1 MTGRAVIVGT
11 GIFGTTAAVELRG
24 RGWDVT
30 LVDQGAA
37 PHPKATSNDSNRVV
51 RADYG
56 SDDFYVDLGL
66 EAIAGWHEWNRAWD
80 EPPYHEDGFLL
91 LSPEPLSPG
100 TFEGDSYERLAARGI
115 PVARLDA
122 EAVRARFPAWRTDD
136 YPEAYHN
143 PRAGWVEA
151 DRVLHTLLREAGSAG
166 VQIRPSAPMI
176 GFLEDDRGISGILVD
191 DGERLESDIVLIA
204 AGPWTPGLLPDL
216 DDVMW
221 PSGQPILYFQPDNT
235 DAFRSPVFS
244 PWAAD
249 IANSGWYG
257 LAALADG
264 RVKVAS
270 HGEGLRVDPGA
281 DLEVPAGTEPIFRAF
296 LARALPELADAPA
309 AGSRL
314 CVYCD
319 TWDGDFWID
328 HDPVRSGLVVAAG
341 GSGHGFKF
349 APVLGSIIA
358 DIVERRP
365 NRWAH
370 RFRWRSREERRT
382 EDARATID
390 LYDEA

>member
-1 MTGRAVIVGT
+1 MTGRVVIVGT
-11 GIFGTTAAVELRG
+11 GIFGTTAAIELRA

-30 LVDQGAA
+30 LVDRGAA

-51 RADYG
+51 RPDYG

-91 LSPEPLSPG
+91 LSCEPLSPG

-115 PVARLDA
+115 QVQRLDA

-143 PRAGWVEA
+143 PRAGWAEA

-166 VQIRPSAPMI
+166 VRIRPNAPMV
-176 GFLEDDRGISGILVD
+176 GLMEDDRGVSGILSD
-191 DGERLESDIVLIA
+191 DGERLESDVVLIA
-204 AGPWTPGLLPDL
+204 AGPWTPSLLPDL

-221 PSGQPILYFQPDNT
+221 PSGQPILYFQPANA
-235 DAFRSPVFS
+235 DAFRPPVFS

-257 LAALADG
+257 IAALPDG

-281 DLEVPAGTEPIFRAF
+281 DLEVPASTEPIFRAF

-328 HDPVRSGLVVAAG
+328 HDPVRSGLVVATG

-358 DIVERRP
+358 DVVERRP

-370 RFRWRSREERRT
+370 RFRWRSREGRRT
-382 EDARATID
+382 EDARATIE
-390 LYDEA
+390 LYDER

>member
-1 MTGRAVIVGT
+1 MTGSVVIVGS
-11 GIFGTTAAVELRG
+11 GIFGATAALELHN
-24 RGWDVT
+24 RGWEVT
-30 LVDQGAA
+30 LVDQGAI

-51 RADYG
+51 RPDYG
-56 SDDFYVDLGL
+56 ADDFYVDLGL
-66 EAIAGWHEWNRAWD
+66 EAIAGWHEWNRTWD

-91 LSPEPLSPG
+91 LSREPLSPG

-122 EAVRARFPAWRTDD
+122 GAIRARFPAWRTDD

-143 PRAGWVEA
+143 PRAGWTEA
-151 DRVLHTLLREAGSAG
+151 DRVLETLLRDAERAG
-166 VQIRPSAPMI
+166 VRIRPGAPMSGLI
-176 GFLEDDRGISGILVD
+176 ESARGVTGITLADD
-191 DGERLESDIVLIA
+191 ERLEADVVLVA
-204 AGPWTPGLLPDL
+204 AGPWTPKLVPGLA
-216 DDVMW
+216 DVMW
-221 PSGQPILYFQPDNT
+221 PSGQPILYFQPENA

-249 IANSGWYG
+249 ISNSGWYG
-257 LAALADG
+257 IAALADG

-270 HGEGLRVDPGA
+270 HGEGVRVDPGA
-281 DLEVPAGTEPIFRAF
+281 DLVVPASTEPIFRAF
-296 LARALPELADAPA
+296 LARALPDLADAPA

-328 HDPVRSGLVVAAG
+328 HDPVRPGLVVATG

-358 DIVERRP
+358 DVVERRP
-365 NRWAH
+365 NAWAH
-370 RFRWRSREERRT
+370 RFRWRTREGRRT
-382 EDARATID
+382 EDARSVVD
-390 LYDEA
+390 LYGER